1 MKKKKETV
9 KKAMPKKQ
17 SVKKAT
23 PKKTTASKPAKKVT
37 KPAPKKTAKAPSQKK
52 AFKHA
57 DAKSPKKTSGNKAK
71 KKPVP
76 IGRTIKTKD
85 KYLPYNPKKVKELKD
100 KRWVAVIDKNT
111 NEELAIVRLTDEE
124 QPNTTLLSTYKKGN
138 KKDTY
143 FKHFVETEDNEG
155 KAIRVDGKKFI
166 ENLPRYDLSND
177 EVKTIQNKVY
187 HKVKQSQANNNKIK
201 KLKGKKKK

>member
-1 MKKKKETV
+1 MTKKKAAKKPI
-9 KKAMPKKQ
+9 KKAD
-17 SVKKAT
+17 
-23 PKKTTASKPAKKVT
+23 KPVQ
-37 KPAPKKTAKAPSQKK
+37 KKTAKATLQKK
-52 AFKHA
+52 SFKRA
-57 DAKSPKKTSGNKAK
+57 ETKLPKKSGGNKK
-71 KKPVP
+71 RKSVP

-85 KYLPYNPKKVKELKD
+85 KYLPYNPKKVQELKD

-111 NEELAIVRLTDEE
+111 NEELAIVRLTNEE
-124 QPNTTLLSTYKKGN
+124 QSNTTLLSTYKKGN

-166 ENLPRYDLSND
+166 ENLPRYDLSSE